1 MLLTSAR
8 AFSKIL
14 TASRI
19 PQFDVIFGPAY
30 KGISLAAITCMALGE
45 KGIEMGYCYNR
56 KEKKDVSR
64 GYICVEGRRVNSTGS
79 GQLISMQHGEGG
91 SMVGAPLKGRVVIL
105 DDVLTRGT
113 AIREAIDIIKQHHE
127 AELVGIV
134 QLVDREERGQ
144 GESGKSTVQEVEEE
158 FGVPVEAVLR
168 MRDIM
173 TWMQGQGGMDKELQD
188 MTKYREQYG
197 IQ

>member
-1 MLLTSAR
+1 
-8 AFSKIL
+8 
-14 TASRI
+14 
-19 PQFDVIFGPAY
+19 
-30 KGISLAAITCMALGE
+30 
-45 KGIEMGYCYNR
+45 
-56 KEKKDVSR
+56 
-64 GYICVEGRRVNSTGS
+64 
-79 GQLISMQHGEGG
+79 
-91 SMVGAPLKGRVVIL
+91 MVGAPLKGRVVIL

-113 AIREAIDIIKQHHE
+113 AIREAISIIHQHPE

-173 TWMQGQGGMDKELQD
+173 AWMEGQGGMQKELEA
-188 MTKYREQYG
+188 MKVYREQYG

>member
-1 MLLTSAR
+1 
-8 AFSKIL
+8 
-14 TASRI
+14 
-19 PQFDVIFGPAY
+19 
-30 KGISLAAITCMALGE
+30 
-45 KGIEMGYCYNR
+45 
-56 KEKKDVSR
+56 
-64 GYICVEGRRVNSTGS
+64 
-79 GQLISMQHGEGG
+79 
-91 SMVGAPLKGRVVIL
+91 MVGAPLKGRVVIL

-113 AIREAIDIIKQHHE
+113 AIREAISIIHQHPE

-173 TWMQGQGGMDKELQD
+173 SWMTGQGGMEDQLQA
-188 MTKYREQYG
+188 MIKYREQYG

>member
-1 MLLTSAR
+1 
-8 AFSKIL
+8 
-14 TASRI
+14 
-19 PQFDVIFGPAY
+19 
-30 KGISLAAITCMALGE
+30 
-45 KGIEMGYCYNR
+45 
-56 KEKKDVSR
+56 
-64 GYICVEGRRVNSTGS
+64 
-79 GQLISMQHGEGG
+79 
-91 SMVGAPLKGRVVIL
+91 MVGAPLKGRVVIL

-113 AIREAIDIIKQHHE
+113 AIREAIGIIKQHPE

-173 TWMQGQGGMDKELQD
+173 TWMQGQGSMDKELQA

>member
-1 MLLTSAR
+1 MHAELWSMSEKDWPLML
-8 AFSKIL
+8 I
-14 TASRI
+14 
-19 PQFDVIFGPAY
+19 
-30 KGISLAAITCMALGE
+30 
-45 KGIEMGYCYNR
+45 
-56 KEKKDVSR
+56 
-64 GYICVEGRRVNSTGS
+64 
-79 GQLISMQHGEGG
+79 QHGEGG

-113 AIREAIDIIKQHHE
+113 AIREAISIIHQHPE

-173 TWMQGQGGMDKELQD
+173 SWMEGQGDMEKELKA
-188 MTKYREQYG
+188 MTTYREQYG
-197 IQ
+197 IK

>member
-1 MLLTSAR
+1 
-8 AFSKIL
+8 
-14 TASRI
+14 
-19 PQFDVIFGPAY
+19 
-30 KGISLAAITCMALGE
+30 
-45 KGIEMGYCYNR
+45 
-56 KEKKDVSR
+56 
-64 GYICVEGRRVNSTGS
+64 
-79 GQLISMQHGEGG
+79 
-91 SMVGAPLKGRVVIL
+91 MVGAPLKGRVVIL

-113 AIREAIDIIKQHHE
+113 AIREAIQIIKQHPE

-173 TWMQGQGGMDKELQD
+173 AWMEGQGDMKKELEA
-188 MTKYREQYG
+188 MKVYREQYG

>member
-1 MLLTSAR
+1 
-8 AFSKIL
+8 
-14 TASRI
+14 
-19 PQFDVIFGPAY
+19 
-30 KGISLAAITCMALGE
+30 
-45 KGIEMGYCYNR
+45 
-56 KEKKDVSR
+56 
-64 GYICVEGRRVNSTGS
+64 
-79 GQLISMQHGEGG
+79 
-91 SMVGAPLKGRVVIL
+91 MVGAPLKGRVVIL

-113 AIREAIDIIKQHHE
+113 AIREAIGIIKQHPE

-173 TWMQGQGGMDKELQD
+173 TWMQGQGNMDKELKA
-188 MTKYREQYG
+188 MTTYREQYG